1 MQPVIDRRDLT
12 FKGLAG
18 LAGGAVG
25 WLPVEL
31 ATRGH
36 SLTDPATTTSVVM
49 GMVSMALLSGLIGG
63 MINASQTQVLE
74 LTPQVKRGFLWGFVI
89 CAVLSLPATY
99 YSNLAFT
106 YILNAGGWRIGQ
118 PGGLGYLILARL
130 AGWTLMGLM
139 LGAGVG
145 LATAS
150 PANILKGAA
159 GGVVGGFLGGITF
172 DLIGEIS
179 GGGLFSRLFGLSLLG
194 LAIGLFIGL
203 VQELTKAAWLKVEA
217 GRLLGREFRLEKPV
231 ATLGRAEESE
241 IGLFG
246 DPVVAPR
253 HAIIQ
258 RTGADFV
265 LKDLTRDPGTF
276 VNGKRIE
283 SAPLHQ
289 GDLIEIGNY
298 RMRFNLRNAGAL
310 PGVGMLAPMSAPRMP
325 APMSAPGNG
334 ACLLDSE
341 GRQLPLR
348 QSGPTKIGRAPDN
361 DLVVAHQSISRH
373 HATIA
378 MIDGVYCLQDLQS
391 QNGTYVD
398 GDRVSQAP
406 LKDGDTIRLGDARFQ
421 FRG

>member
-1 MQPVIDRRDLT
+1 MLPVIDRRDLT

-25 WLPVEL
+25 WLPVEM

-36 SLTDPATTTSVVM
+36 SLTDAATTSSAVL
-49 GMVSMALLSGLIGG
+49 GMLSMALLSGMIGG
-63 MINASQTQVLE
+63 MINASQAQVLE
-74 LTPQVKRGFLWGFVI
+74 LTPQVRRSFVWGFAI

-99 YSNLAFT
+99 YSNSAFT
-106 YILNAGGWRIGQ
+106 YILNAGGWRIGH
-118 PGGLGYLILARL
+118 PGAMSYLILARL

-150 PANILKGAA
+150 PANMLKGAA
-159 GGVVGGFLGGITF
+159 GGLVGGFLGGITF
-172 DLIGEIS
+172 DLIGAVA

-194 LAIGLFIGL
+194 LAIGLFIAL
-203 VQELTKAAWLKVEA
+203 VQELTKAAWLKVEE
-217 GRLLGREFRLEKPV
+217 GRLRGREFRLEKAV
-231 ATLGRAEESE
+231 ATIGRAEENE

-253 HAIIQ
+253 HAVIQ
-258 RTGADFV
+258 RTGADFM

-298 RMRFNLRNAGAL
+298 RMRFNLRTAAATNARVAV
-310 PGVGMLAPMSAPRMP
+310 PIASP
-325 APMSAPGNG
+325 ARNG
-334 ACLLDSE
+334 ATPPCLVDSE
-341 GRQLPLR
+341 GRQLLLR
-348 QSGPTKIGRAPDN
+348 QGGPTTIGRALDN
-361 DLVVAHQSISRH
+361 DLVVPHQSISRH

-378 MIDGVYCLQDLQS
+378 MVDGAYRLQDLQS
-391 QNGTYVD
+391 QNGTFV
-398 GDRVSQAP
+398 GGNRVGQAP
-406 LKDGDTIRLGDARFQ
+406 LKNGDTIRLGDAEFQ
-421 FRG
+421 FQG

>member
-1 MQPVIDRRDLT
+1 MQPIIDRRDLT

-31 ATRGH
+31 STRSH
-36 SLTDPATTTSVVM
+36 SLTDAATTASAVL
-49 GMVSMALLSGLIGG
+49 GMVSMALLSGMIGG
-63 MINASQTQVLE
+63 MINASQAQLLE

-99 YSNLAFT
+99 YSNSAFT
-106 YILNAGGWRIGQ
+106 YILNAGGWRIGH
-118 PGGLGYLILARL
+118 PGALGYLVLARL

-150 PANILKGAA
+150 PANMLKGAG

-172 DLIGEIS
+172 DLIGAIS

-217 GRLLGREFRLEKPV
+217 GRLRGREFRLEKPV

-246 DPVVAPR
+246 HPAVAPR
-253 HAIIQ
+253 HAVIQ

-265 LKDLTRDPGTF
+265 LKDLTRDPGTL

-283 SAPLHQ
+283 SAPLHH

-298 RMRFNLRNAGAL
+298 QMRFNLRNASAIPGAAR
-310 PGVGMLAPMSAPRMP
+310 PAPMSAPRNGTN
-325 APMSAPGNG
+325 APR
-334 ACLLDSE
+334 LVDSE

-348 QSGPTKIGRAPDN
+348 QGGPTKIGRALDN
-361 DLVVAHQSISRH
+361 DLVVPHQSISRH

-378 MIDGVYCLQDLQS
+378 MLNGVYCLQDLQS
-391 QNGTYVD
+391 QNGTYV
-398 GDRVSQAP
+398 GGNRVGQAP
-406 LKDGDTIRLGDARFQ
+406 LKDGDTIRLGDAQFQ